1 MVLLAAS
8 DRDLQCTL
16 GQFAAEWELAGM
28 RISTSKSKVRV
39 LYLKTVDCSPL
50 VGGEWEMD
58 MRIKVTP
65 AKMWPVYRIFVV
77 KREL

>member
-1 MVLLAAS
+1 
-8 DRDLQCTL
+8 
-16 GQFAAEWELAGM
+16 M

-58 MRIKVTP
+58 MQIKVTP